1 VELKRLHFLF
11 ELRASAQL
19 ALSCPE
25 DAGEDVLVGLR
36 LVGLTRQSP
45 DATTSTRVQ
54 VMLAE
59 SLQPLW
65 EGMAERRWR
74 EPQLAAFQAQLEA
87 FDLLSDY
94 TNAVHRL
101 VRSYIEVWSR
111 IPDGGPQ
118 RKTLPAPVGWSDPTP
133 AQNLQPRAWWF
144 ESCIQLYRAGQK
156 AIECVDVPGARVRAS
171 ELWEDLNGLPLDG
184 DDTQVLQQGYWCGAY
199 PVSVAFV
206 QTAVNQA
213 IIACALERYIWRSAR
228 TRRAWSVSRPRTSSA
243 SPTTLF
249 AARRCFMSGLLGGTF
264 FAASGR
270 TESAT
275 RTKRHPTIGSGRI
288 PYRQTRRWA
297 RLHAGMNDDLQG
309 SVDRRFL

>member
-1 VELKRLHFLF
+1 VWQRDRRALVELKRLHFLF

-213 IIACALERYIWRSAR
+213 IIACALERYHLAIGAYPESLERLAPAYLVGIPHDIVRGEAMLYER
-228 TRRAWSVSRPRTSSA
+228 TAGRYILRGVGPNGISDQNKKASDDWLWTYPVPTNTPVGAPPRGNE
-243 SPTTLF
+243 
-249 AARRCFMSGLLGGTF
+249 R
-264 FAASGR
+264 
-270 TESAT
+270 
-275 RTKRHPTIGSGRI
+275 
-288 PYRQTRRWA
+288 
-297 RLHAGMNDDLQG
+297 
-309 SVDRRFL
+309 